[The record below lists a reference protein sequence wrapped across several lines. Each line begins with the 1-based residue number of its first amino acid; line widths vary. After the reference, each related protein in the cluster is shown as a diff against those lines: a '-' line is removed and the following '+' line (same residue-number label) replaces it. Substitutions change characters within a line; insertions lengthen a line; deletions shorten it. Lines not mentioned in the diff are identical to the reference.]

1 MAAPQ
6 RHGLLA
12 AMQYALEM
20 MRNRQR
26 AMSSVL
32 LALRTIA
39 RRSRRSGA
47 PPDFDQLRRLV
58 AYLERFPQKIHQPA
72 EERHLFAAI
81 ERRTSDARRAIAR
94 AKRDHAACVGY
105 QYRLGDALRRWIG
118 GQDSAGGEVA
128 LMADDYARFCRLHG
142 RIEAR
147 DVLSVAMKV
156 LEPDDW
162 RPIEQAFAVAGDP
175 LAGSKSRSEC
185 AAALRAIL

>member
-1 MAAPQ
+1 MAVPPP
-6 RHGLLA
+6 HGLLA

-20 MRNRQR
+20 MQKRRR
-26 AMSSVL
+26 AMSRTL
-32 LALRTIA
+32 LAVRTIA
-39 RRSRRSGA
+39 RRSLRSGR

-81 ERRTSDARRAIAR
+81 ERRTADAGRAIAR
-94 AKRDHAACVGY
+94 AKRDHAACQGY
-105 QYRLGDALRRWIG
+105 QHRLHDALRRWIG
-118 GQDSAGGEVA
+118 GQTAAGGEVA

-147 DVLSVAMKV
+147 DVLSVAVKV
-156 LEPDDW
+156 LDPEDW
-162 RPIEQAFAVAGDP
+162 RAIEQAYAVAGDP
-175 LAGSKSRSEC
+175 LAGSKSRADC